1 MPDLARV
8 FSEVLLPIV
17 VVAALGFAFRSRVP
31 LDLRSLNRLG
41 IYVLS
46 PCLIFN
52 TLLRADLSGGQTVR
66 MLLFTLI
73 CIVLM
78 GCLSLAA
85 SALLR
90 LSRVEQSAFLLS
102 TMFMNSGNYG
112 LPLARF
118 AFGEVGFQYAVLFYL
133 VQAFLSQTLA
143 VFIAARGQA
152 SSRDALGEVLRLPLL
167 YAALGA
173 MALRW
178 LFGPPGDDTPMLL
191 QGLEAGVQLLANA
204 ALPVLLLLLGMQLA
218 EARAPSE
225 GRRVALAVSMR
236 LLLAAPL
243 AYGVAMLL
251 GLNAAATSVGLIQA
265 SMPTAVN
272 VTILALEFDVRPR
285 FVSSVVVV
293 STLASVAT
301 LTLLLTLIR

>member
-1 MPDLARV
+1 MTELARA

-17 VVAALGFAFRSRVP
+17 VVASLGFAFRSRVA

-52 TLLRADLSGGQTVR
+52 TLLRADLSGGQTAR
-66 MLLFTLI
+66 MLLFTLL
-73 CIVLM
+73 CIALM
-78 GCLSLAA
+78 GGLALAA
-85 SALLR
+85 SALMG

-118 AFGEVGFQYAVLFYL
+118 AFGEAGFQYAILFYL

-152 SSRDALGEVLRLPLL
+152 SSREALGQVLRLPLL

-178 LFGPPGDDTPMLL
+178 LLGAPSDATPMLL
-191 QGLEAGVQLLANA
+191 RGLEAGVQLLANA

-218 EARAPSE
+218 EARAPTE
-225 GRRVALAVSMR
+225 GGRVALAVAMR

-243 AYGVAMLL
+243 AYGVAVLV

-265 SMPTAVN
+265 CMPTAVN
-272 VTILALEFDVRPR
+272 VTILALEFDVRPH

-293 STLASVAT
+293 STVASVAS
-301 LTLLLTLIR
+301 LTLLLAVLR

>member
-1 MPDLARV
+1 MPDLARA

-17 VVAALGFAFRSRVP
+17 VVASIGFAFRSRVA

-41 IYVLS
+41 IYVFS

-52 TLLRADLSGGQTVR
+52 TLLRADLGGGQTAR
-66 MLLFTLI
+66 MLLFALL
-73 CIVLM
+73 CIALM
-78 GCLSLAA
+78 GALALAA
-85 SALLR
+85 SALMG

-118 AFGEVGFQYAVLFYL
+118 AFGEAGFQYAVLFYL

-152 SSRDALGEVLRLPLL
+152 SSRQALGQVLRLPLL

-173 MALRW
+173 LALRW
-178 LFGPPGDDTPMLL
+178 AAGPPTEATPMLL
-191 QGLEAGVQLLANA
+191 QGLEAGVQLLASA
-204 ALPVLLLLLGMQLA
+204 ALPFLLLLLGMQLA
-218 EARAPSE
+218 EARPTAE
-225 GRRVALAVSMR
+225 GWRVALAVSMR
-236 LLLAAPL
+236 LVLAAPL
-243 AYGVAMLL
+243 AYGVAMLVGL
-251 GLNAAATSVGLIQA
+251 GAAATSVGLIQA

-272 VTILALEFDVRPR
+272 VTILALEFDVRPH

-293 STLASVAT
+293 STVASVVT
-301 LTLLLTLIR
+301 LTLLLTLVR